1 MNIRHLLAAT
11 LVLGLSAGLF
21 AGSASEDGGC
31 PHPPRD
37 DVRGA
42 SHRPAP
48 TPEQS
53 AFLEGRRALHDS
65 LGQAMRAYGRA
76 VREGAAPRSPT
87 AERERIADLAARLER
102 HRLDNLE
109 LWLDMAAYHPGPEG
123 HRFHKGPKHR
133 RKGSATPS
141 QDSTASP

>member
-31 PHPPRD
+31 PHPPRE

-42 SHRPAP
+42 SRHPAP
-48 TPEQS
+48 SPEQA

-65 LGQAMRAYGRA
+65 LGRAMRAYAKSVRA
-76 VREGAAPRSPT
+76 GAAPRSLT
-87 AERERIADLAARLER
+87 AERERIADLASRLER

-109 LWLDMAAYHPGPEG
+109 LWLDVAVFHPGPEG
-123 HRFHKGPKHR
+123 HRFPKGSKHR
-133 RKGSATPS
+133 RKGAASPS
-141 QDSTASP
+141 PDSTASP